1 MSRVIA
7 TGNLWAHGDTPC
19 DWLSDI
25 MVTVT
30 DEGDALTIAYHVV
43 GEIDDMKLPEEVSH
57 QRQDELWKTTCFEA
71 FLGFEDGSYAE
82 YNFAPAG
89 DWAAYRFSGYREGM
103 TNMDVAAPEISAEG
117 NDYMLLITAKIQ
129 KPDLPIARLGLAA
142 VIEDWDGEKS
152 YWALRH
158 PPEKPDF
165 HHADCFAISLAAGQ

>member
-7 TGNLWAHGDTPC
+7 TGNLWAHPDTPC

-25 MVTVT
+25 MVSVT
-30 DEGDALTIAYHVV
+30 DEGESLLFTYHVV
-43 GEIDDMKLPEEVSH
+43 GEIGEICLPEHPS
-57 QRQDELWKTTCFEA
+57 QNRRDELWKTTCFEA
-71 FLGFEDGSYAE
+71 FLDFGDGQYGE

-89 DWAAYRFSGYREGM
+89 DWAAYRFSGYRDGM
-103 TNMDVAAPEISAEG
+103 TQWDVPAPEMSAEG
-117 NDYMLLITAKIQ
+117 HDYMLLISAKIA
-129 KPDLPIARLGLAA
+129 KPDQPILRMGLTA

-165 HHADCFAISLAAGQ
+165 HHDDCFAITLAAGQ

>member
-30 DEGDALTIAYHVV
+30 DEDDALTIAYHVV
-43 GEIDDMKLPEEVSH
+43 GEIDDMKLPEQVSR
-57 QRQDELWKTTCFEA
+57 QRKDELWKTTCFEA
-71 FLGFEDGSYAE
+71 FLGFADGSYAE

-89 DWAAYRFSGYREGM
+89 DWAAYRFAAYREGM
-103 TNMDVAAPEISAEG
+103 ENLDVAAPEISAEG
-117 NDYMLLITAKIQ
+117 DDYMLLVTAKIA
-129 KPDLPIARLGLAA
+129 KPDAPIARLGLTA

-158 PPEKPDF
+158 APEKPDF
-165 HHADCFAISLAAGQ
+165 HHADGFAITLAVGT